1 MRLDKAIAQNGLTRQ
16 MAKKAIAGGRVRVN
30 GNVVLDPGYL
40 LKPEDEVLLD
50 GENARAPE
58 NVHLMLYK
66 PAGFLTATEDARGE
80 RTVLDLL
87 PEKIRMRRVGPVGRL
102 DKDVTGLLILTTD
115 GQLAHRLISPKWDVE
130 KTYYAEIEGDI
141 DDECVRRFA
150 EGVPLKD
157 FTCRPAR
164 LESAG
169 AGACRVYVC
178 EGKYHQV
185 KRMLAAVGHP
195 VLRLKR
201 EKIGPVALDPALSEG
216 EFRPLTP
223 GEEAAL
229 YEIAGMTKHE

>member
-1 MRLDKAIAQNGLTRQ
+1 MRLDRAIAQNGLTRQ
-16 MAKKAIAGGRVRVN
+16 TAKKAIAGGRVRVN
-30 GNVVLDPGYL
+30 GKVVLDPGYHL
-40 LKPEDEVLLD
+40 RPEDEALLD

-58 NVHLMLYK
+58 HVHLMLHK
-66 PAGFLTATEDARGE
+66 PAGFLTATEDARGG

-87 PEKIRMRRVGPVGRL
+87 PEKIRMRKIGPVGRL

-130 KTYYAEIEGDI
+130 KTYYAEIEGEI
-141 DDECVRRFA
+141 DDACVRRFA
-150 EGVPLKD
+150 EGVPLKE
-157 FTCRPAR
+157 FTCKPAR

-169 AGACRVYVC
+169 AGACRVYVS

-201 EKIGPVALDPALSEG
+201 EKIGPVALDPALGEG

>member
-1 MRLDKAIAQNGLTRQ
+1 MRK
-16 MAKKAIAGGRVRVN
+16 
-30 GNVVLDPGYL
+30 
-40 LKPEDEVLLD
+40 
-50 GENARAPE
+50 
-58 NVHLMLYK
+58 
-66 PAGFLTATEDARGE
+66 
-80 RTVLDLL
+80 
-87 PEKIRMRRVGPVGRL
+87 VGPVGRL

-130 KTYYAEIEGDI
+130 KTYYAEIEGEI

-150 EGVPLKD
+150 EGVPLKE
-157 FTCRPAR
+157 FTCKPAR
-164 LESAG
+164 LERAG
-169 AGACRVYVC
+169 AGACRVYVS

>member
-16 MAKKAIAGGRVRVN
+16 EAKKAVAGGRARVN
-30 GNVVLDPGYL
+30 GRVILDPGYI

-50 GENARAPE
+50 GENARAPKH
-58 NVHLMLYK
+58 VHLMLFK
-66 PAGFLTATEDARGE
+66 PAGVLTATEDARGE

-102 DKDVTGLLILTTD
+102 DRDVTGLVLLTTD

-141 DDECVRRFA
+141 DGECVRRFA
-150 EGVPLKD
+150 EGVKLKD
-157 FTCRPAR
+157 FTCKPAR
-164 LESAG
+164 LETAG
-169 AGACRVYVC
+169 AGACRVYVS

-185 KRMLAAVGHP
+185 KRMLAAVGRP

-201 EKIGPVALDPALSEG
+201 EKIGPVALDPALGEG

-223 GEEAAL
+223 EEEAAL
-229 YEIAGMTKHE
+229 YEIAGMKNHE

>member
-1 MRLDKAIAQNGLTRQ
+1 MRLDKAIARNGLTRQ
-16 MAKKAIAGGRVRVN
+16 MAKKAIAGGHARVN

-58 NVHLMLYK
+58 NVHLMLHK

-87 PEKIRMRRVGPVGRL
+87 PEKIRMRKVGPVGRL

-130 KTYYAEIEGDI
+130 KTYYAEIEGEI

-150 EGVPLKD
+150 EGVPLKE
-157 FTCRPAR
+157 FTCKPAR
-164 LESAG
+164 LECAG
-169 AGACRVYVC
+169 AGACRVYVS

-201 EKIGPVALDPALSEG
+201 EKIGPVALDPALSDG

>member
-1 MRLDKAIAQNGLTRQ
+1 MRLDKAIARNGLTRQ
-16 MAKKAIAGGRVRVN
+16 MAKKAIAGGRARVN

-58 NVHLMLYK
+58 NVHLMLHK

-87 PEKIRMRRVGPVGRL
+87 PEKIRMRKVGPVGRL

-130 KTYYAEIEGDI
+130 KTYYAEIEGEI

-150 EGVPLKD
+150 EGVPLKE
-157 FTCRPAR
+157 FTCKPAR
-164 LESAG
+164 LARAG
-169 AGACRVYVC
+169 AGACRVYVS

>member
-1 MRLDKAIAQNGLTRQ
+1 MRLDRAIAQNGLTRQ
-16 MAKKAIAGGRVRVN
+16 MAKKAIAGGRARVN
-30 GNVVLDPGYL
+30 GKVVLDPGYL

-58 NVHLMLYK
+58 HVHLMLYK
-66 PAGFLTATEDARGE
+66 PAGFLTATEDARGG
-80 RTVLDLL
+80 RTALDLL
-87 PEKIRMRRVGPVGRL
+87 PEKIRMRKVGPVGRL

-115 GQLAHRLISPKWDVE
+115 GQLAHRLISPRWDVE
-130 KTYYAEIEGDI
+130 KTYYAEIEGEI

-150 EGVPLKD
+150 EGVPLKE
-157 FTCRPAR
+157 FTCKPAR

-169 AGACRVYVC
+169 AGACRVYVS

-229 YEIAGMTKHE
+229 YEIAGMTRHE

>member
-1 MRLDKAIAQNGLTRQ
+1 MRLDKAIARNGLTRQ
-16 MAKKAIAGGRVRVN
+16 MAKKAIAGGRARVN

-58 NVHLMLYK
+58 NVHLMLHK

-87 PEKIRMRRVGPVGRL
+87 PEKIRMRKVGPVGRL

-130 KTYYAEIEGDI
+130 KTYYAEIEGEI

-150 EGVPLKD
+150 EGVPLKE
-157 FTCRPAR
+157 FTCKPAR
-164 LESAG
+164 LERAG
-169 AGACRVYVC
+169 AGACRVYVS

-185 KRMLAAVGHP
+185 KRMIAACGATVTY
-195 VLRLKR
+195 LKR
-201 EKIGPVALDPALSEG
+201 VQLGNVRLDESLAPG
-216 EFRPLTP
+216 EFRELAA
-223 GEEAAL
+223 EELASLRPPDA
-229 YEIAGMTKHE
+229 

>member
-1 MRLDKAIAQNGLTRQ
+1 MRLDKALSLAGYTRSEAKAMIAR
-16 MAKKAIAGGRVRVN
+16 GRVCVAGEVVRDA
-30 GNVVLDPGYL
+30 GRNVQTGDVT
-40 LKPEDEVLLD
+40 LD
-50 GENARAPE
+50 GMPIDARE
-58 NVHLMLYK
+58 ELYLMLHK
-66 PAGFLTATEDARGE
+66 PAGVVTATEDKRLP
-80 RTVLDLL
+80 TVVSLL
-87 PEKIRMRRVGPVGRL
+87 PESYRRRKIGPVGRL

-130 KTYYAEIEGDI
+130 KTYYAEIEGEI

-150 EGVPLKD
+150 EGVPLKE
-157 FTCRPAR
+157 FTCKPAR
-164 LESAG
+164 LERAG
-169 AGACRVYVC
+169 AGACRVYVS

>member
-1 MRLDKAIAQNGLTRQ
+1 MRLDKAIARNGLTRQ
-16 MAKKAIAGGRVRVN
+16 MAKKAIAGGRARVN

-58 NVHLMLYK
+58 NVHLMLHK

-87 PEKIRMRRVGPVGRL
+87 PEKIRMRKVGPVGRL

-115 GQLAHRLISPKWDVE
+115 GQLTHRLISPKWDVE
-130 KTYYAEIEGDI
+130 KTYYAEIEGEI

-150 EGVPLKD
+150 EGVPLKE
-157 FTCRPAR
+157 FTCKPAR
-164 LESAG
+164 LERAG
-169 AGACRVYVC
+169 AGACRVYVS

-185 KRMLAAVGHP
+185 KRMLSSRGAP
-195 VLRLKR
+195 VTYLKR
-201 EKIGPVALDPALSEG
+201 ERIGALALDPALAPGQWRE
-216 EFRPLTP
+216 LTD
-223 GEEAAL
+223 EEVAL
-229 YEIAGMTKHE
+229 LEQEDDHA

>member
-16 MAKKAIAGGRVRVN
+16 EAKKAVAGGRARVN
-30 GNVVLDPGYL
+30 GRVILDPGYSL
-40 LKPEDEVLLD
+40 APADEVLLD

-58 NVHLMLYK
+58 HVHLMLNK

-102 DKDVTGLLILTTD
+102 DRDVTGLVLLTTD

-130 KTYYAEIEGDI
+130 KTYYAEIEGEI
-141 DDECVRRFA
+141 DGECVRRFA

-169 AGACRVYVC
+169 QGACRVYVS

-201 EKIGPVALDPALSEG
+201 EKIGPVALDPALGEG

-223 GEEAAL
+223 AEEKAL
-229 YEIAGMTKHE
+229 YGIAGMTKNE

>member
-1 MRLDKAIAQNGLTRQ
+1 MRLDKAIARNGLTRQ
-16 MAKKAIAGGRVRVN
+16 MAKKAIAGGRARVN

-58 NVHLMLYK
+58 NVHLMLHK

-87 PEKIRMRRVGPVGRL
+87 PEKIRMRKVGPVGRL

-130 KTYYAEIEGDI
+130 KTYYAEIEGEI

-150 EGVPLKD
+150 EGVPLKE
-157 FTCRPAR
+157 FTCKPAR
-164 LESAG
+164 LERAG
-169 AGACRVYVC
+169 AGACRVYVS

-216 EFRPLTP
+216 EFRPLTS

>member
-1 MRLDKAIAQNGLTRQ
+1 MRLDKAIARNGLTRQ
-16 MAKKAIAGGRVRVN
+16 MAKKAIAGGRARVN

-58 NVHLMLYK
+58 NVHLMLHK
-66 PAGFLTATEDARGE
+66 PAGFLTATEDARGK

-87 PEKIRMRRVGPVGRL
+87 PEKIRMRKVGPVGRL

-130 KTYYAEIEGDI
+130 KTYYAEIEGEI

-150 EGVPLKD
+150 EGVPLKE
-157 FTCRPAR
+157 FMCKPAR
-164 LESAG
+164 LERAG
-169 AGACRVYVC
+169 AGACRVYVS

-185 KRMLAAVGHP
+185 KRMIAACGATVTF
-195 VLRLKR
+195 LKR
-201 EKIGPVALDPALSEG
+201 VQLGGVRLDESLAPG
-216 EFRPLTP
+216 EFRELT
-223 GEEAAL
+223 EEELGAL
-229 YEIAGMTKHE
+229 RPPDGL

>member
-1 MRLDKAIAQNGLTRQ
+1 MRLDKAIARNGLTRQ
-16 MAKKAIAGGRVRVN
+16 MAKKAIAGGRARVN

-58 NVHLMLYK
+58 NVHLMLHK

-87 PEKIRMRRVGPVGRL
+87 PEKIRMRKVGPVGRL

-115 GQLAHRLISPKWDVE
+115 GQLAHRLISPKWDVK
-130 KTYYAEIEGDI
+130 KTYYAEIEGEI

-150 EGVPLKD
+150 EGVPLKE
-157 FTCRPAR
+157 FTCKPAR
-164 LESAG
+164 LERAG
-169 AGACRVYVC
+169 AGACRVYVS

-229 YEIAGMTKHE
+229 YEIAGMTRHE

>member
-16 MAKKAIAGGRVRVN
+16 MARRAIAGGRARVN
-30 GNVVLDPGYL
+30 GRVILDPGYP

-58 NVHLMLYK
+58 HIHLMLHK

-102 DKDVTGLLILTTD
+102 DRDVTGLLILTTD
-115 GQLAHRLISPKWDVE
+115 GQLAHRLISPRWDIE
-130 KTYYAEIEGDI
+130 KAYYAEIEGEI

-157 FTCRPAR
+157 FTCKPAR
-164 LESAG
+164 LEKAG
-169 AGACRVYVC
+169 PGACRVYVS

-185 KRMLAAVGHP
+185 KRMLSAVGHP

-201 EKIGPVALDPALSEG
+201 EKIGPVALDPTLGEG

-223 GEEAAL
+223 AEEAAL
-229 YEIAGMTKHE
+229 YGITGMKSNE

>member
-1 MRLDKAIAQNGLTRQ
+1 MRLDRAIAQNGLTRQ
-16 MAKKAIAGGRVRVN
+16 TAKKAIAGGRVRVN
-30 GNVVLDPGYL
+30 GKVVLDPGYH
-40 LKPEDEVLLD
+40 LKPEDEALLD

-58 NVHLMLYK
+58 HVHLMLHK
-66 PAGFLTATEDARGE
+66 PAGFLTATEDVRGE

-87 PEKIRMRRVGPVGRL
+87 PEKIRMRKVGPVGRL

-130 KTYYAEIEGDI
+130 KTYYAEIEGEI

-150 EGVPLKD
+150 EGVPLKE
-157 FTCRPAR
+157 FTCKPAR
-164 LESAG
+164 LERAR
-169 AGACRVYVC
+169 AGACRVYVS

>member
-1 MRLDKAIAQNGLTRQ
+1 MRLDKAIARNGLTRQ
-16 MAKKAIAGGRVRVN
+16 MAKKAIAGGRARVN

-58 NVHLMLYK
+58 NVHLMLHK

-87 PEKIRMRRVGPVGRL
+87 PEKIRMRKVGPVGRL

-130 KTYYAEIEGDI
+130 KTYYAEIEGEI

-150 EGVPLKD
+150 EGVPLKE
-157 FTCRPAR
+157 FTCKPAR
-164 LESAG
+164 LERAG
-169 AGACRVYVC
+169 AGACRVYVS

-185 KRMLAAVGHP
+185 KRMLSSRGAP
-195 VLRLKR
+195 VTYLKR
-201 EKIGPVALDPALSEG
+201 ERIGALALDPALAPGQWRE
-216 EFRPLTP
+216 LTD
-223 GEEAAL
+223 EEVAL
-229 YEIAGMTKHE
+229 LEQEDDHA

>member
-1 MRLDKAIAQNGLTRQ
+1 MRLDKAMARNGLTRQ
-16 MAKKAIAGGRVRVN
+16 MAKKAIAGGRARVN

-58 NVHLMLYK
+58 NVHLMLHK
-66 PAGFLTATEDARGE
+66 PAGFLTATEDARGG

-87 PEKIRMRRVGPVGRL
+87 PEKIRMRKVGPVGRL

-130 KTYYAEIEGDI
+130 KTYYAEIEGEI

-150 EGVPLKD
+150 EGVILRE
-157 FTCRPAR
+157 FTCKPAR

-169 AGACRVYVC
+169 AGACRVYVS

-216 EFRPLTP
+216 AFRPLTP